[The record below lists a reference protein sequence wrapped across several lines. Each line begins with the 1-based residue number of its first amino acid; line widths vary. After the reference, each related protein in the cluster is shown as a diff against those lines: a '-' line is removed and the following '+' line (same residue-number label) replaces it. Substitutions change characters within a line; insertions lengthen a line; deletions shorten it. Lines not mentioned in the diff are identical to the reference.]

1 MKILLPAF
9 IIDAGLDIQYTILIG
24 FGNNTCEWRGPSD
37 ERLPYWSTLFAV
49 VLYRCLYGNTLQ
61 ASLVITCVVPGYL
74 LLHGNFEAPIQYS
87 VMQQCFI
94 KHKNNLQVPYD
105 GKGLFL
111 ILLNTPKNPIRILK
125 LRKNVRFGYLRDRIN
140 G

>member
-1 MKILLPAF
+1 MSGSIYSTLFKSGSEL
-9 IIDAGLDIQYTILIG
+9 
-24 FGNNTCEWRGPSD
+24 NTCEWRGPSD
-37 ERLPYWSTLFAV
+37 ERLPYLSTLFAV
-49 VLYRCLYGNTLQ
+49 FLCRCLYGNTLQ